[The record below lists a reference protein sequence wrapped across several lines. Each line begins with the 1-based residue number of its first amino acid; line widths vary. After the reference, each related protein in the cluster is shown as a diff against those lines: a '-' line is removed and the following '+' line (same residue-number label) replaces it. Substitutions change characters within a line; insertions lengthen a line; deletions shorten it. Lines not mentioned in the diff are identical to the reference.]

1 MVNSSQIST
10 VADNYRTNTSY
21 NFFYTAEVDGRPVLN
36 HVMMFIT
43 AKFVAGDDEQFEI
56 KFGEDGENQLLKADN
71 CFNRVVLPI
80 IHESYS
86 DFRKACIISLTYGAQ
101 GYGKF

>member
-1 MVNSSQIST
+1 
-10 VADNYRTNTSY
+10 
-21 NFFYTAEVDGRPVLN
+21 
-36 HVMMFIT
+36 MMFIM

-56 KFGEDGENQLLKADN
+56 KFDEDGANQLLKAGS
-71 CFNRVVLPI
+71 CFNRIVLPI

-86 DFRKACIISLTYGAQ
+86 DFRKACIISLKYGAQ